1 MNKRNKNKILFVHQ
15 NFPGQYKHIAYYLA
29 KNNYD
34 VHTLSITKFEDELTT
49 NHHYNPSQSSSAN
62 INKWAVEFETK
73 MIRADAAA
81 KKAKEMKDSGFFP
94 DLILAHPGWG
104 ESFFLKE
111 IWPGTKIISYAEF
124 FYKTS
129 DCDIDFDIDFLEKDV
144 GKNFSEYYEF
154 NKFKLTA
161 RNAAFTSS
169 YAMSDYLVTPTE
181 FQKNALPD
189 LFKPNVKVIHDG
201 IDTDLL
207 KPNKDVTIKIND
219 KKFTK
224 SDKII
229 TYVGRS
235 LDPYRGF
242 HIFMRSIP
250 KILKD
255 NPDANIIIVGNADTH
270 GYGAPPPN
278 NKKFKDIFYSEIK
291 DQIDENR
298 IFFLGPLPYEKYI
311 QIIQLSMVHIYL
323 TYPFILSWSMLE
335 AMSCGALV
343 IGSNTE
349 PVTEV
354 IKDNENGLIVDF
366 FDSEKLAIRVTNVLE
381 KSNKYNKIRENA
393 RKTILQK
400 YDLDT
405 ICLPQH
411 LNLINEVLDL

>member
-1 MNKRNKNKILFVHQ
+1 
-15 NFPGQYKHIAYYLA
+15 
-29 KNNYD
+29 
-34 VHTLSITKFEDELTT
+34 
-49 NHHYNPSQSSSAN
+49 
-62 INKWAVEFETK
+62 
-73 MIRADAAA
+73 MI
-81 KKAKEMKDSGFFP
+81 
-94 DLILAHPGWG
+94 H
-104 ESFFLKE
+104 ESFSS
-111 IWPGTKIISYAEF
+111 P
-124 FYKTS
+124 
-129 DCDIDFDIDFLEKDV
+129 
-144 GKNFSEYYEF
+144 SEEA
-154 NKFKLTA
+154 TA
-161 RNAAFTSS
+161 TATLASPVT
-169 YAMSDYLVTPTE
+169 LVTVL
-181 FQKNALPD
+181 NIS
-189 LFKPNVKVIHDG
+189 N
-201 IDTDLL
+201 
-207 KPNKDVTIKIND
+207 
-219 KKFTK
+219 
-224 SDKII
+224 
-229 TYVGRS
+229 
-235 LDPYRGF
+235 
-242 HIFMRSIP
+242 MRSIP

-366 FDSEKLAIRVTNVLE
+366 FDSEKLAIEVTNVLE
-381 KSNKYNKIRENA
+381 KTNKYNDIRENA
-393 RKTILQK
+393 RKTILKK

-411 LNLINEVLDL
+411 LKLINEVLDL